1 MTTAVTERSSLGKIS
16 WNRMI
21 AKSRASGNVA
31 RRDGLPEYVEPWSV
45 SGPLH
50 LYMER
55 VIEDSEVNLRLGR
68 FLGQMAPA
76 NGALQLIGRT
86 AGLLT
91 ESPQTQV
98 AITKVTV
105 VLKHGNEDNVIEGER
120 VE

>member
-45 SGPLH
+45 SGPLY

-55 VIEDSEVNLRLGR
+55 VIEVWFCNAARQLRCVG
-68 FLGQMAPA
+68 FL
-76 NGALQLIGRT
+76 
-86 AGLLT
+86 
-91 ESPQTQV
+91 
-98 AITKVTV
+98 
-105 VLKHGNEDNVIEGER
+105 
-120 VE
+120 